1 MLYHGNY
8 SILLRLSSFS
18 LTQHGDTTRKIIRV
32 YSQQTHRGIRPRRGI
47 RGPFFSHSS
56 SSQGIYRHLR
66 YLSINNSTTTT
77 DREKWDFA
85 KSIVVARSRQT
96 QWYRDDHWY
105 ALPLS
110 SPHRPTSC
118 KHCRIMIIIL
128 TLSCHRSSH
137 LHLSSRHRDI

>member
-1 MLYHGNY
+1 MGLTSSSVQIKRKVCLSTFRHRIPFINNSFCWSTVARKTDAVTIIITITPWILVIL
-8 SILLRLSSFS
+8 SIMYTRK
-18 LTQHGDTTRKIIRV
+18 QVEVGDTTRKIIRV

-85 KSIVVARSRQT
+85 KSIVVA
-96 QWYRDDHWY
+96 
-105 ALPLS
+105 P
-110 SPHRPTSC
+110 C
-118 KHCRIMIIIL
+118 
-128 TLSCHRSSH
+128 
-137 LHLSSRHRDI
+137 